1 MLIAFLTDEV
11 CYNHLCNSEIIAF
24 YVLWVKHTMLK
35 ILLVDDHEV
44 VRLGIKALLSNYPE
58 FEVVTEAGNADEAV
72 TKAQEYEPDVIIMDI
87 RLPGKSGIDAT
98 REIMEEL
105 PDTKVIML
113 TSFAEDELLFDA
125 INAGAYGY
133 ILKQIGSDDLIN
145 ALTAIGRGEALLDP
159 ALTQKVFK
167 RVREASRKATDEA
180 FATLSDQELRILALI
195 SEGKTNKQ
203 IAADIFLSEK
213 TVRNY
218 VSSILSKLNLS
229 TRSEA
234 AAYAVKHSVED
245 HLPRE

>member
-1 MLIAFLTDEV
+1 
-11 CYNHLCNSEIIAF
+11 
-24 YVLWVKHTMLK
+24 MLK

-58 FEVVTEAGNADEAV
+58 YEVIAEASNADEAIS
-72 TKAQEYEPDVIIMDI
+72 TSNEYKPDVIIMDI

-98 REIMEEL
+98 KEIIENQ

-113 TSFAEDELLFDA
+113 TSYAEDDLLFDA

-145 ALTAIGRGEALLDP
+145 ALDAIGRGEALLDP

-195 SEGKTNKQ
+195 SEGKTNKE
-203 IAADIFLSEK
+203 IASDIFLSEK

-218 VSSILSKLNLS
+218 VSSILSKTELENPFGSSRIRCQTQRIRLLAQGLIV
-229 TRSEA
+229 T
-234 AAYAVKHSVED
+234 HQ
-245 HLPRE
+245 

>member
-1 MLIAFLTDEV
+1 
-11 CYNHLCNSEIIAF
+11 
-24 YVLWVKHTMLK
+24 MLK

-58 FEVVTEAGNADEAV
+58 YEVIAEASNADEAIK
-72 TKAQEYEPDVIIMDI
+72 TTTEYKPDVIIMDI

-98 REIMEEL
+98 KEIMEIE

-113 TSFAEDELLFDA
+113 TSYAEDDLLFDA

-145 ALTAIGRGEALLDP
+145 ALEAIGRGEALLDP

-180 FATLSDQELRILALI
+180 FATLSDQEMRILSLI
-195 SEGKTNKQ
+195 SEGKTNKE

-218 VSSILSKLNLS
+218 VSSILSKLSLR

-234 AAYAVKHSVED
+234 AAYAVKHSVD
-245 HLPRE
+245 DYLPRD

>member
-1 MLIAFLTDEV
+1 
-11 CYNHLCNSEIIAF
+11 
-24 YVLWVKHTMLK
+24 MLK

-58 FEVVTEAGNADEAV
+58 YEVVTEAANADEAV
-72 TKAQEYEPDVIIMDI
+72 QRAQEYEPDVIIMDI

-105 PDTKVIML
+105 PDTKIIML
-113 TSFAEDELLFDA
+113 TSFAEDDLLFDA

-145 ALTAIGRGEALLDP
+145 ALGTIGRGEALLDP

-180 FATLSDQELRILALI
+180 FATLSDQELRILSLI

-245 HLPRE
+245 HLPKD

>member
-1 MLIAFLTDEV
+1 
-11 CYNHLCNSEIIAF
+11 
-24 YVLWVKHTMLK
+24 MLK

-58 FEVVTEAGNADEAV
+58 YEVVTEAANADDAIS
-72 TKAQEYEPDVIIMDI
+72 KAHEYQPDVIIMDI

-98 REIMEEL
+98 KEIMEDL

-113 TSFAEDELLFDA
+113 TSFAEDDLLFDA

-133 ILKQIGSDDLIN
+133 ILKQIGSDDLIG
-145 ALTAIGRGEALLDP
+145 ALNAIGRGEALLDP

-180 FATLSDQELRILALI
+180 FATLSDQELRILSLI

-218 VSSILSKLNLS
+218 VSSILSKLDLS

-245 HLPRE
+245 HLPKD